1 MIKNEGK
8 NVEKLLIMCFC
19 RNLLDFFVITYNIE
33 EMKQKKNWR
42 NERRRWLMDRFT
54 KKVLIILGV
63 YAFFAIVILIL
74 FQTVFML
81 SYIPSSSMES
91 TIMTGNIVFSTRY
104 DVDEDELKR
113 YDILTFIAPDNPE
126 ITYIKRLIGLPGE
139 TIEVKEG
146 KVYADGVELDDS
158 FIKNSQNQVG
168 DGIYEIPEGCYFFM
182 GDNRNNSKDS
192 RFWENPYVPIEDI
205 QAKAKCIL
213 FPFSDVGSLCY
224 D

>member
-1 MIKNEGK
+1 MVLYIGRNKTE
-8 NVEKLLIMCFC
+8 EK
-19 RNLLDFFVITYNIE
+19 E
-33 EMKQKKNWR
+33 K

-63 YAFFAIVILIL
+63 YVFFAIIALIL
-74 FQTVFML
+74 FNTIFML
-81 SYIPSSSMES
+81 SLIPSSSMEH
-91 TIMTGNIVFSTRY
+91 TIEVNNVVFSTRY
-104 DVDEDELKR
+104 DVKEEDIER
-113 YDILTFIAPDNPE
+113 FDILVFVPPDEPD
-126 ITYIKRLIGLPGE
+126 ITYIKRVIGLPGE
-139 TIEVKEG
+139 TIEVKDG
-146 KVYADGVELDDS
+146 NVYADGVQLDDS
-158 FIKNSQNQVG
+158 FVKGFQNHVG
-168 DGIYEIPEGCYFFM
+168 DGLYEVPEGCYFFL

>member
-8 NVEKLLIMCFC
+8 NVEKLLVMCFC

-192 RFWENPYVPIEDI
+192 GFWENPYVPIEDI